1 MAANGE
7 SGFDLKAHEGTYS
20 GFTTLFKWGTVVSFI
35 VAAFVV
41 LLIAS

>member
-20 GFTTLFKWGTVVSFI
+20 GFTALFKWGTIAAFVI
-35 VAAFVV
+35 AAFVV

>member
-1 MAANGE
+1 MAGHGD
-7 SGFDLKAHEGTYS
+7 SGFEMQAHEGTYS
-20 GFTTLFKWGTVVSFI
+20 GFIGLMKWGTILSAI